1 MAYTSGIPS
10 AGADAPHKIRFQA
23 KELSSIKTLPDLPQ
37 DDFLAH
43 KGDIWK
49 LNLRTFFGFTTCVT
63 MNDIQPSILQGNN
76 NGWNIESIVTF
87 AVVNQTIWE
96 MTSADFNVYQ
106 WIDGDS
112 DATMKEF
119 SLSLH
124 TSTGQC
130 IHFLYVIA
138 FSYNWCTKCWC

>member
-1 MAYTSGIPS
+1 
-10 AGADAPHKIRFQA
+10 
-23 KELSSIKTLPDLPQ
+23 
-37 DDFLAH
+37 
-43 KGDIWK
+43 
-49 LNLRTFFGFTTCVT
+49 
-63 MNDIQPSILQGNN
+63 
-76 NGWNIESIVTF
+76 
-87 AVVNQTIWE
+87 

-130 IHFLYVIA
+130 IYFLYFIA
-138 FSYNWCTKCWC
+138 FTTGAPNAGADQVHRIELQAKGVTKVKELPNLPGNDYLQLKETYGS